1 MVRLLIQNF
10 RTIRRI
16 NPFSFLLT
24 WMIFQAYGVRFKRFN
39 TNGIPY
45 VKINN
50 GRMFIGDKFRINNGY
65 VSNVIGRQQR
75 CIFSVKGGELKIG
88 ENVGMSSSS
97 IVCHDKV
104 TIGNNIKIGGN
115 VVIYD
120 TDFHSQSYKKRIA
133 SPEILD
139 NVTTKEI
146 IIEDNVF
153 IGAHSIILKGT
164 KIGQNCIIGAGSVV
178 SGVIPSNEIWAGN
191 PAKYI
196 KGLDNLNLDIK

>member
-1 MVRLLIQNF
+1 M
-10 RTIRRI
+10 

-24 WMIFQAYGVRFKRFN
+24 WTIFRAYGVRFERFI

-50 GRMFIGDKFRINNGY
+50 GRMIIGDRFKMNNGY

-75 CIFSVKGGELKIG
+75 CIFSVKGGELTIG

-97 IVCHDKV
+97 IVCHYKV
-104 TIGNNIKIGGN
+104 TLGNNIKLGGN
-115 VVIYD
+115 VIIYD
-120 TDFHSQSYKKRIA
+120 TDFHSQSSKERIV
-133 SPEILD
+133 SPEIKD
-139 NVTTKEI
+139 YVKTKEI

-153 IGAHSIILKGT
+153 IGAHSIILKGS
-164 KIGQNCIIGAGSVV
+164 KIGQNTIIGAGSVV
-178 SGVIPSNEIWAGN
+178 SGVIPANEIWAGN

-196 KGLDNLNLDIK
+196 KDTEN